1 MDKNKK
7 VETVAKIIREQEG
20 KAVTV
25 TFIRRT
31 DNKETGAKAGDKRT
45 MNCRLGVKKHLKGGE
60 LKYNPADYDLL
71 TTFDMQKKDYRC
83 ISLDA
88 VVSVVAAG
96 VEYSFE

>member
-7 VETVAKIIREQEG
+7 VETIARIIREQEG
-20 KAVTV
+20 KTVTV
-25 TFIRRT
+25 VFVKRT
-31 DNKETGAKAGDKRT
+31 NGELRT

-60 LKYNPADYDLL
+60 LKYNPKDYDLL

-88 VVSVVAAG
+88 VKTVTAAG
-96 VEYSFE
+96 ITYSFAE